1 MTLGRFQRDDDL
13 GTIGTTPVDTTIS
26 PGRHKVTFVIGADK
40 HTFSVNVKPGETV
53 RLVADATP
61 DRLRVAPIPVDPE
74 DPLARVTGVENLL
87 EITMRDGSIFRV
99 SGPGAGG
106 PACVTAVYADV
117 ARLVA
122 GERPILFRS
131 AS

>member
-1 MTLGRFQRDDDL
+1 M
-13 GTIGTTPVDTTIS
+13 
-26 PGRHKVTFVIGADK
+26 
-40 HTFSVNVKPGETV
+40 
-53 RLVADATP
+53 
-61 DRLRVAPIPVDPE
+61 LRVHIARLPPRRAA

-87 EITMRDGSIFRV
+87 EITMRDGSVFRV

-117 ARLVA
+117 ARIVA
-122 GERPILFRS
+122 GERPILFGS